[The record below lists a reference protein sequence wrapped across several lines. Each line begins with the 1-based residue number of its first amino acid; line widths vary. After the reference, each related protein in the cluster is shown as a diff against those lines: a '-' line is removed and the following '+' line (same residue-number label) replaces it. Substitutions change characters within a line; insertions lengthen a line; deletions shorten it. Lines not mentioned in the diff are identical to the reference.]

1 MKPGALLLLVGSVAL
16 WTGLPAAPPRSSE
29 YRLLLS
35 TGTSGQ
41 PPLPPSGAPGEAP
54 QDKISQKEEAKL
66 ACLMGQEPE
75 VAQKS
80 PLPQGKESEEPQ
92 PGKEGSLRPEAA
104 GPAPPGKLLCKEK
117 PQPERP
123 PVNNL
128 EVESSGSPRSVEK
141 PQGASEKDPSLDTW
155 TQLGGAPA
163 KPSSLGRSKLASKP
177 ALPNLETWNPVWD
190 PSNVATS
197 GGKPNTSKK
206 PTSSTPGDKP
216 TPGMGKATPT
226 EKPVPGSGHTI
237 QDKPK
242 PASAAGHHVGPTSG
256 EKPAPNRGPEA
267 HGRPVTGEKPTP
279 GEKPSSQV
287 GHEKRPSADKA
298 TSSEKPEED
307 GERPEAE
314 KESKPEKEAEEGK
327 KTEEEEEGLFEDD
340 EEEEEGEKGKENEGN
355 QEGNQ
360 DGDDAFDKE
369 LDYGLNTSP
378 FDAYS
383 YHDGW
388 SDEGAEEA
396 DLGLVGEM
404 AALPQAGDAN
414 NDGKPTFDA
423 WGDLVGG
430 SRP

>member
-16 WTGLPAAPPRSSE
+16 WTGLPAAPPR
-29 YRLLLS
+29 R
-35 TGTSGQ
+35 TSGQ
-41 PPLPPSGAPGEAP
+41 PPLLPSGAPWEAP
-54 QDKISQKEEAKL
+54 REKISQKEEAKL
-66 ACLMGQEPE
+66 AAVVAQEPE

-80 PLPQGKESEEPQ
+80 PLSQGKESEEPQ

-104 GPAPPGKLLCKEK
+104 SPAPSGNFLCKEK

-128 EVESSGSPRSVEK
+128 EVESSGGPRPVEK
-141 PQGASEKDPSLDTW
+141 PQGASEKDPSLDTR
-155 TQLGGAPA
+155 TQLGGAPVE
-163 KPSSLGRSKLASKP
+163 PSSLGRPKLASQP
-177 ALPNLETWNPVWD
+177 ALPNLEAWNPVWD
-190 PSNVATS
+190 PRNVTAS
-197 GGKPNTSKK
+197 GGKPNTNKK

-216 TPGMGKATPT
+216 TPGMGKASPT

-256 EKPAPNRGPEA
+256 EKPASNSGPEA
-267 HGRPVTGEKPTP
+267 HGRPVAGEKPTP
-279 GEKPSSQV
+279 GEKLASQV
-287 GHEKRPSADKA
+287 GHEKHPSADKP
-298 TSSEKPEED
+298 TSSEKPED
-307 GERPEAE
+307 GEKLEAE

-327 KTEEEEEGLFEDD
+327 KTEEEEEEEEGLFDD
-340 EEEEEGEKGKENEGN
+340 DGEEEEGEKGKENEGSTR
-355 QEGNQ
+355 EGNQ
-360 DGDDAFDKE
+360 DGDEAFDKE
-369 LDYGLNTSP
+369 LDYGLNRPP

-388 SDEGAEEA
+388 SDEGPEEA

-404 AALPQAGDAN
+404 TALPQAGDDGN